1 MKHGVLALAATFVLA
16 CGGAAARSPESASQP
31 APPAAV
37 AEARPF
43 IERSLV
49 IAPEHIDGFSMVHMR
64 DFQGRPDAGV
74 GLRYQHDELPEVLID
89 LFIYPV
95 GRLERERALEHGMR
109 TTRQE
114 INATAERGA
123 YSALEFDDEQAFDLR
138 TLAVDG
144 SAGAV
149 GAPGPDVGRRQFFRY
164 SREEGPADSL
174 IFMFHRGLFLAKG
187 RASALPEVVPKEIFD
202 RVANLAMAAIVPAI
216 EVRSTGGCSART
228 IDVDATL
235 EGEALQAQLMNRL
248 LESQRQAEEENC
260 LPTLDE
266 TVPAGRRGQLLVF
279 PPSLWQDG

>member
-1 MKHGVLALAATFVLA
+1 MKNGVLAIAATLLLA
-16 CGGAAARSPESASQP
+16 CGGAAADET
-31 APPAAV
+31 
-37 AEARPF
+37 RPF

-64 DFQGRPDAGV
+64 DFEGHPEAGV
-74 GLRYQHDELPEVLID
+74 GLRYQHDDMPEVLID
-89 LFIYPV
+89 LFVFPI
-95 GRLERERALEHGMR
+95 GRIENERALDYGMR
-109 TTRQE
+109 TARQE

-123 YSALEFDDEQAFDLR
+123 YSDVEFEDEQPFDLR

-149 GAPGPDVGRRQFFRY
+149 GAPGPDVGRRQY
-164 SREEGPADSL
+164 LKYVREEGPADSL

-187 RASALPEVVPKEIFD
+187 RATALPTIVPKEIFD
-202 RVANLAMAAIVPAI
+202 RVTNLAVATVVPAI
-216 EVRSTGGCSART
+216 EVRSTGGCSHREIG
-228 IDVDATL
+228 IDASL

-260 LPTLDE
+260 QPTLDE

-279 PPSLWQDG
+279 PPEMWSGG